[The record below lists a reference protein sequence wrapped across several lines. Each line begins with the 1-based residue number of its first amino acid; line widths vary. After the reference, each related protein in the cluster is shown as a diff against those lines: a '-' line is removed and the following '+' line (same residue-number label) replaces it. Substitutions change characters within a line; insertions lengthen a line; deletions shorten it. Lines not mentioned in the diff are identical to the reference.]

1 MKQDDIIRMA
11 REAGAMFN
19 HIAWVERDLAPIF
32 ERFAAMVEAAERNK
46 LAAWMIER
54 GYATGHGDTTED
66 LLQELEWQ
74 IAENWTNAL
83 VKGIEGERKFVLD
96 FLQKQAD
103 IAADDIDR
111 QWALEMRDVV
121 AARSNT

>member
-1 MKQDDIIRMA
+1 
-11 REAGAMFN
+11 MFD

-32 ERFAAMVEAAERNK
+32 ERFADLVADDERNK

-54 GYATGHGDTTED
+54 GYATGHGDTTEG

-103 IAADDIDR
+103 IASDDIDR
-111 QWALEMRDVV
+111 QWALEMKDVV
-121 AARSNT
+121 AARGSK